1 MYNLMLSEED
11 LRILHEIIYIER
23 GKLMPL
29 IAGSADEERK
39 ILRKREHRLTKIDKR
54 IKKYLYGIMVDALI

>member
-1 MYNLMLSEED
+1 MYNLKLSEED